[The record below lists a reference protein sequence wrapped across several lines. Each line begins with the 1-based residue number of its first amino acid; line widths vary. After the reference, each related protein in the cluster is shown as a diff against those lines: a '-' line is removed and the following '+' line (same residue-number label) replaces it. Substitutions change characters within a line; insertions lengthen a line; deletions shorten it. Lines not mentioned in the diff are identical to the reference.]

1 MNIKHVPFTRL
12 GNKVD
17 DIKYFKDLIP
27 TDVKTV
33 VEPFA
38 GSFAISRILFDPKK
52 YKIYINDNDSSL
64 FFILKNISLFI
75 KTLYETSKYIRDK
88 NPTQKELKEYVDE
101 LEVDDAIKTQMMN
114 RFIVRGYVK
123 VNKTDI
129 DYTELETFLKDVN
142 ITNLDFQEVMEKFK
156 NQKTAFLFVDPP
168 YFGSDNSNYESHRIK
183 TNDNNEIIDN
193 TFMYVYLAEFL
204 KKCKCKIMIVINDN
218 AILRYL
224 FKDYI
229 KTTYNKIY
237 QISKKKDKLMV
248 ITNY

>member
-12 GNKVD
+12 GNKRD
-17 DIKYFKDLIP
+17 DIKYFKELIP

-38 GSFAISRILFDPKK
+38 GSFAVSRILFDPKK
-52 YKIYINDNDSSL
+52 YKIYINDNDASII
-64 FFILKNISLFI
+64 FILKNISLFI
-75 KTLYETSKYIRDK
+75 KTSYEISKYARDNK
-88 NPTQKELKEYVDE
+88 SSREELKEYIDK
-101 LEVDDAIKTQMMN
+101 LGVDDAMKTQLMA
-114 RFIVRGYVK
+114 RFIIRGLTN

-129 DYTELETFLKDVN
+129 DYTELVSFLKDVS

-168 YFGSDNSNYESHRIK
+168 YFGSDNTSYASHGIK
-183 TNDNNEIIDN
+183 MNDNNEIIDN
-193 TFMYVYLAEFL
+193 TFMYVYLSEFI